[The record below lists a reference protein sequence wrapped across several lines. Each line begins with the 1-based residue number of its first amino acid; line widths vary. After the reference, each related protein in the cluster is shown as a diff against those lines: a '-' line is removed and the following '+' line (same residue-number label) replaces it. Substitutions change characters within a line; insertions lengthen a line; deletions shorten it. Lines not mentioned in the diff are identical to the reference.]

1 MLLMLLMPLLK
12 QGGFT
17 RRGARL
23 LVLVSFITAG
33 VAMIA
38 SAVHLDTVSSGVA
51 ESLVYRCGSTGG
63 ASHEVEQEWQ
73 HLNAIRRQCVA
84 AAGSEAVD
92 MRHCPGFAQH
102 QGSEHAAYLQQLED
116 DFRCTGFCR
125 FWAPPLFVAGRAEA
139 GKRCAS
145 ALGAEVQRVG
155 HLIAWP
161 VVASGA
167 VVIFLGAVLGAYEHL

>member
-1 MLLMLLMPLLK
+1 MPTMTD
-12 QGGFT
+12 QQSNI
-17 RRGARL
+17 RRTIDRRATIDDRR
-23 LVLVSFITAG
+23 STAG
-33 VAMIA
+33 DDRRPTTADPRPPTPLRTLVGPPTDVCKRVAPECA
-38 SAVHLDTVSSGVA
+38 PK
-51 ESLVYRCGSTGG
+51 
-63 ASHEVEQEWQ
+63 EWQ